1 MWKICNNKVN
11 QCSQNDQYLPYIDEK
26 SIQCARQTN
35 GFSFDRV
42 GKVHSYGFEFHFA
55 ANP

>member
-1 MWKICNNKVN
+1 MWKICNDKVN
-11 QCSQNDQYLPYIDEK
+11 QCSQNDQYLSYIDEK

-42 GKVHSYGFEFHFA
+42 GKVHLYGFEFHFA